1 VIYLYNSCRPC
12 LIQFSTVHLPP
23 LLQAVNQV
31 ETETEPSTLAND
43 ILATGAP
50 ADSHDDDHDDDGDED
65 GDDDVDDDEGAS
77 N

>member
-1 VIYLYNSCRPC
+1 MLNSIFHCA
-12 LIQFSTVHLPP
+12 FAP

-50 ADSHDDDHDDDGDED
+50 ADSHDDDHDDDGDGD

-77 N
+77 NWKPEH